1 MGGSQSSVGPFQKM
15 KFNQSI
21 QAGAQKEKIKAAC
34 YPCTSQND
42 CSRTIDGERA
52 TVEGCNGAYKFLK
65 IIPPPAGYIPPKK
78 SSGVFQGGGSPK
90 KMVGEKMV
98 TLGPPKKEQRE
109 RESGGV
115 ATLGPPKKEQ
125 RERES
130 GGVATLGPPK
140 KVETTT
146 RLIEVEAAPAVS
158 STNSGQGSLGG
169 ALFFAFLP
177 ISSYSS
183 SCILSLCSIY
193 FVVSAASKQ

>member
-1 MGGSQSSVGPFQKM
+1 MVLGLVAGGP
-15 KFNQSI
+15 
-21 QAGAQKEKIKAAC
+21 QKEKIKAAC

-65 IIPPPAGYIPPKK
+65 INPPPAGYIPPKK

-98 TLGPPKKEQRE
+98 TLGPPKK
-109 RESGGV
+109 
-115 ATLGPPKKEQ
+115 
-125 RERES
+125 
-130 GGVATLGPPK
+130 
-140 KVETTT
+140 VETTT
-146 RLIEVEAAPAVS
+146 RLIEVEAAPAVT
-158 STNSGQGSLGG
+158 TNSGQQGSLGG

-193 FVVSAASKQ
+193 FVVAAASKK